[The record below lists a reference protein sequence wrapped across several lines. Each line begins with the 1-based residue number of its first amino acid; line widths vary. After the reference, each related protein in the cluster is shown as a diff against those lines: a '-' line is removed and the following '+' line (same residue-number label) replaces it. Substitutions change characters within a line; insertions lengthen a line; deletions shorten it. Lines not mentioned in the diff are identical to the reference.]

1 MLERKVSQTIRPSS
15 GSMNLDAGK
24 VSGTEAFVMAGFSL
38 ASILVMALGGILVIW
53 SSPKYSYDMNAYR
66 GIGMLTGGLISLCG
80 LRFAWSMSSLMLHSW
95 HAYHRR
101 LADWHEAEI
110 SMYLAQQGVE
120 TVTEVSQLELNPRI
134 AGHVLLTALYIQYR
148 LQHTEKLN
156 QSLWSVRSLEEKLYL
171 DSSNHAVLL
180 GELNGSKPEAMSST
194 LAQLGLVK
202 NRREGVAGDW
212 TCQSYDDVFST
223 ITKNWSKLR

>member
-1 MLERKVSQTIRPSS
+1 MIERKVAQTIRPTS

-53 SSPKYSYDMNAYR
+53 SSPKYSYEFNAYR

-95 HAYHRR
+95 HAYHKR
-101 LADWHEAEI
+101 LADWHEAELD
-110 SMYLAQQGVE
+110 MYLQQNGVE
-120 TVTEVSQLELNPRI
+120 TTTEISQLELTPQV
-134 AGHVLLTALYIQYR
+134 AGHVLLTALAIQHR
-148 LQHTEKLN
+148 LMTQDVR
-156 QSLWSVRSLEEKLYL
+156 QALWSVRALEEKLYL
-171 DSSNHAVLL
+171 DGGSNSILV
-180 GELNGSKPEAMSST
+180 GELNGTKPEQMSLT

-202 NRREGVAGDW
+202 DRKEGVAGTW
-212 TCQSYDDVFST
+212 TPQSYEDVFN
-223 ITKNWSKLR
+223 IVAKNWHKKRG